1 MPLTYPISTRQL
13 ECRKNQME
21 FAVMDLGDIFGHF
34 VNLVNQ
40 DRSDRARKRNKAK
53 MLEMSVKATK
63 ILATSGLKPTET
75 AALRCEKLRLEGVQ
89 SSMLAIHQC
98 RLALSGTQIKLVEHA
113 TGTLQS
119 MYTLY
124 RLQAKAERVAEKINN
139 GVDRY
144 LKIGCRSH

>member
-1 MPLTYPISTRQL
+1 MYPISTRQL

-21 FAVMDLGDIFGHF
+21 FVVMDLGEIFRHF

-75 AALRCEKLRLEGVQ
+75 AALRREKLRLEGVQ
-89 SSMLAIHQC
+89 SSMLAIHQ
-98 RLALSGTQIKLVEHA
+98 RRRALPGAQIKLLENA

-119 MYTLY
+119 IYTLY
-124 RLQAKAERVAEKINN
+124 RLQAEAERVAEKINN

-144 LKIGCRSH
+144 LKIGSRSH

>member
-1 MPLTYPISTRQL
+1 MYPISTRQL

-21 FAVMDLGDIFGHF
+21 FVVMDLGEIFRHF

-75 AALRCEKLRLEGVQ
+75 AALRREKLRLEGVQ

-98 RLALSGTQIKLVEHA
+98 RRALSGAQIKLLEHA
-113 TGTLQS
+113 TETLQS
-119 MYTLY
+119 MYTIY
-124 RLQAKAERVAEKINN
+124 RLQAKAERVAEKIN
-139 GVDRY
+139 GGIERY
-144 LKIGCRSH
+144 LNLGSR